1 MVVRSWPCVSP
12 FASVGVCEEVE
23 EEDAPTFGCFS
34 SFCTRRCN
42 LEVSEVWVEVVGE
55 DEEGEEADGLGKGGK
70 GKGSW

>member
-1 MVVRSWPCVSP
+1 MSP
-12 FASVGVCEEVE
+12 FASVRVCEEVVE
-23 EEDAPTFGCFS
+23 EEEEGAPLFGCFS